1 MKRSLMTNSLL
12 FATMGLFA
20 ACGEKTQEKMDK
32 VGDTIELQ
40 GRYQTESKNEIS
52 FQTQGIGCV
61 VQEMAIDG
69 SAITLKQTAFAE
81 TNCTGNPLGEL
92 RYEGD
97 YKVGNELPT
106 APGARELDIGVAKV
120 LVTAHSQN
128 WLNILGVDAGGA
140 CHLGEIALGE
150 TREVTGLNCGV
161 LGQMPAQ
168 GSTFYT
174 SFLLNN
180 GELHFTKLP
189 HELPQNVAAPGAAK
203 PERALDLS
211 VIYHSK

>member
-1 MKRSLMTNSLL
+1 MKNYMTNSLL
-12 FATMGLFA
+12 FVAMGLFS

-32 VGDTIELQ
+32 VADGVSLQ

-61 VQEMAIDG
+61 VQEMFVEGNGMTI
-69 SAITLKQTAFAE
+69 KQTAFAD

-92 RYEGD
+92 KYEGD
-97 YKVGNELPT
+97 FKIGNELPT
-106 APGARELDIGVAKV
+106 APGARELNIGISKV

-150 TREVTGLNCGV
+150 TREVTGLDCGV
-161 LGQMPAQ
+161 LGKMPAHE
-168 GSTFYT
+168 SVFYT
-174 SFLLNN
+174 SFLENN

-189 HELPQNVAAPGAAK
+189 HELPQNVAAKDAAQ